1 MEWFFHFPIFSRKK
15 RSEEDTSKGI
25 DTFLHHM
32 FVSLLSFL
40 SSSASMLYQMYPT
53 SIFFTV
59 EDGGDGRKKLLAVME
74 VVVGAAVAASS
85 CM

>member
-1 MEWFFHFPIFSRKK
+1 MVLPFSYLFTKK

-53 SIFFTV
+53 SIFSTV
-59 EDGGDGRKKLLAVME
+59 EDGGEGRKKLLAVME
-74 VVVGAAVAASS
+74 VVVVVAAVSS